1 MLSEE
6 TAMTFMRRRA
16 DKWWAGGWAFVG
28 KQKFASNH
36 RYRILAFT
44 SPRGPVPC
52 NH

>member
-6 TAMTFMRRRA
+6 TVMTFMRRA

-28 KQKFASNH
+28 KQKFAPNH
-36 RYRILAFT
+36 RYRILTFT
-44 SPRGPVPC
+44 TPRGPVPC